1 MDQDWSEVHKT
12 CDENGIKKYL
22 QLFLLVKCVLTLS
35 YTNSAPQRGF
45 SINKIML
52 DAHGYCMQENTIEAL
67 HLVKDGLLRIGG
79 AMKFNI
85 TTSNFRSQGGI
96 WEMHS

>member
-1 MDQDWSEVHKT
+1 MRLNFKLYQQCPTKGFLHKQ
-12 CDENGIKKYL
+12 N
-22 QLFLLVKCVLTLS
+22 
-35 YTNSAPQRGF
+35 
-45 SINKIML
+45 ML